1 MTDGVVRSA
10 CDAGEIR
17 GPAPGAAALLLV
29 DVINPMNFAGAEPL
43 VQPALD
49 ASSAILRLRNEAD
62 ALGVPVVYV
71 NDNYGHW
78 GSEKARLV
86 ETCAAASAAAKEL
99 VARLAPRSGDF
110 FIIKPQF
117 SGFYATNLP
126 VLLPRLGVSRIVLTG
141 IAGDI
146 CVLFTAADAHMR
158 EYDLWAPADAIACEQ
173 DERAN
178 WALEIMR
185 KSMDADTETTDRQ
198 SLADWVG
205 KALEEPPTRFRRGRP
220 DRRRR

>member
-1 MTDGVVRSA
+1 VSGQEVRLSS
-10 CDAGEIR
+10 DVSDIR
-17 GPAPGAAALLLV
+17 GPAPGGAALLLI
-29 DVINPMNFAGAEPL
+29 DVINPMDFAGAEPL
-43 VQPALD
+43 SRRALD
-49 ASSAILRLRNEAD
+49 ASRVILRLRNEAD

-78 GSEKARLV
+78 GSEKAKLV
-86 ETCAAASAAAKEL
+86 EICATASDAGRVLAS
-99 VARLAPRSGDF
+99 RLGPRPQDF

-158 EYDLWAPADAIACEQ
+158 DYDLWVPADAIACEQ
-173 DERAN
+173 DERAA

-185 KSMDADTETTDRQ
+185 KSMDAETEATDRQ
-198 SLADWVG
+198 TLASWVE
-205 KALEEPPTRFRRGRP
+205 KARHR
-220 DRRRR
+220 